1 MNKESTLLIYNLF
14 IATPNAKE
22 ARTAFLEYIVEF
34 VLFNSK
40 VSLTPEG
47 VINKVNGFFPNPIS
61 SELIAASLKRVAI
74 EEGSFDEKKYC
85 LSEERRNS
93 FNLAINRYNKD
104 RDTFYNKLIN
114 KVQET
119 ISEELTPIEKRQ
131 LCETTERVITNIFS
145 DKYKLIEQAFHPK
158 DGFDIYRLEEK
169 EYDNLL
175 KNEIGKVFSTKH
187 DIEKIKYGIIKALKQ
202 LDDDGI
208 KYVASIFHKVFAF
221 FYLNQ
226 EPNELQNEIRLLK
239 RRKIYLD
246 ANVVLK
252 LIFPSQGKRKEISPL
267 IDKCRELKIQLLITP
282 NTLKEIEG
290 QFDRAEKI
298 FMEGGGLNPEIRSRY
313 STQTKKDLII
323 VDDYLNEK
331 IENKF
336 LDWNVYIKSFKPI
349 LEYLLK
355 RFDIRL
361 DTDQWPKVALENIPE
376 IDSIRKAIKDTKEKH
391 QENIKNEKPVSFD
404 STICDSQNIYFIHQI
419 RNKFQTDDMG
429 IRVWHLTY
437 DIQLVRSEK
446 LVRHLFKIPACMTVP
461 QLADF
466 LIPFSMTT
474 MEEVSHSQ
482 FVTSLL
488 GADFGAIVEDENYVD
503 IDFYASISNS
513 GLPLEH
519 ILNLTDDRFTRKILI
534 LFQENKKARELFE
547 EIEKTEDA
555 KKKSLIGAELKK
567 ELMSISAEPKF
578 KETIDNLVAR
588 INKLEIEKA
597 SMKKGDTFVNE
608 IWEMVK
614 DKFKL
619 YSRVMLDL
627 FSLILLNYLVILV
640 YAKLDT
646 KSELMGVLKLI
657 SHIVIILFVG
667 FDAIK
672 ELRKAWK
679 ETKEF

>member
-1 MNKESTLLIYNLF
+1 
-14 IATPNAKE
+14 
-22 ARTAFLEYIVEF
+22 
-34 VLFNSK
+34 
-40 VSLTPEG
+40 
-47 VINKVNGFFPNPIS
+47 
-61 SELIAASLKRVAI
+61 
-74 EEGSFDEKKYC
+74 
-85 LSEERRNS
+85 
-93 FNLAINRYNKD
+93 
-104 RDTFYNKLIN
+104 
-114 KVQET
+114 
-119 ISEELTPIEKRQ
+119 
-131 LCETTERVITNIFS
+131 
-145 DKYKLIEQAFHPK
+145 
-158 DGFDIYRLEEK
+158 
-169 EYDNLL
+169 
-175 KNEIGKVFSTKH
+175 
-187 DIEKIKYGIIKALKQ
+187 
-202 LDDDGI
+202 
-208 KYVASIFHKVFAF
+208 
-221 FYLNQ
+221 
-226 EPNELQNEIRLLK
+226 
-239 RRKIYLD
+239 
-246 ANVVLK
+246 
-252 LIFPSQGKRKEISPL
+252 
-267 IDKCRELKIQLLITP
+267 
-282 NTLKEIEG
+282 
-290 QFDRAEKI
+290 
-298 FMEGGGLNPEIRSRY
+298 MEGGGLNPEIRSRY

-391 QENIKNEKPVSFD
+391 QKNVKIEKPVSFD